1 MDVGQTGAP
10 TLVLAL
16 EDASQIGH
24 ARRMATQWAQRA
36 GFDEADTGRAALVAT
51 ELASNVL
58 KHARRGALHLSMVT
72 GRHGSGLE
80 IVAVDRGPGF
90 DLAHCLVDG
99 YSTRGTQGIGL
110 SALTRQAQV
119 FDAYADARG
128 AVVLARLY
136 PRGTP
141 AGTDYRY
148 GVSHHALHGEG
159 ISGDSWRLAIDGDR
173 TSAMVAD
180 GLGHGP
186 QAAEAA
192 QAAAGAFA
200 ESPFDAPEALLDR
213 AHQRMAG
220 TRGGAVAFARHDGQG
235 LLRFAGIGNVSAS
248 LVGEESSR
256 GLASHPGIVGAQF
269 RKAHA
274 FDYPHVAG
282 QLLVMHSDGLQSR
295 WRLGDYPG
303 LWQRHPGV
311 VAALLHRDYCR
322 GRDDATVLVLALE
335 AQRV

>member
-1 MDVGQTGAP
+1 MDVRQTGAA

-16 EDASQIGH
+16 EDASQVGH
-24 ARRMATQWAQRA
+24 ARRVTTQWAQRA

-58 KHARRGALHLSMVT
+58 KHAGRGALHLATVA
-72 GRHGSGLE
+72 GPHGPGLD

-99 YSTRGTQGIGL
+99 YSSRGTQGIGL
-110 SALTRQAQV
+110 GALARQAQV

-136 PRGTP
+136 PRGAP
-141 AGTDYRY
+141 AGADYRY
-148 GVSHHALHGEG
+148 GVSHHALHGES
-159 ISGDSWRLAIDGDR
+159 ISGDSWRLAIDGAR
-173 TSAMVAD
+173 TSVMVAD

-192 QAAAGAFA
+192 EAGAGAFA
-200 ESPFDAPEALLDR
+200 ESPFDAPEVLLER

-220 TRGGAVAFARHDGQG
+220 TRGGAVAFARHDGEG
-235 LLRFAGIGNVSAS
+235 LLRFAGIGNISAC

-274 FDYPHVAG
+274 FDYPHVGG

-303 LWQRHPGV
+303 LLQRHPAV
-311 VAALLHRDYCR
+311 IAALLHRDYCR

-335 AQRV
+335 AKRV

>member
-1 MDVGQTGAP
+1 MDVRQTGAT
-10 TLVLAL
+10 TLVLPL
-16 EDASQIGH
+16 EDASQVGH
-24 ARRMATQWAQRA
+24 ARRVTTQWAQRA

-58 KHARRGALHLSMVT
+58 KHAQRGALHLATVA
-72 GRHGSGLE
+72 GRHGPGLE

-110 SALTRQAQV
+110 GALARQAPV

-148 GVSHHALHGEG
+148 GVSHHPLHAESV
-159 ISGDSWRLAIDGDR
+159 SGDGWRLAIDGTR
-173 TSAMVAD
+173 MSVMVVD

-186 QAAEAA
+186 QAADAA
-192 QAAAGAFA
+192 NAAGEAFA
-200 ESPFDAPEALLDR
+200 EAPFEAPETLLER

-220 TRGGAVAFARHDGQG
+220 TRGGAAAFARHDGSG
-235 LLRFAGIGNVSAS
+235 LLRFAGIGNISAS
-248 LVGEESSR
+248 LVGGESSR
-256 GLASHPGIVGAQF
+256 GLASHPGIVGAQY

-274 FDYPHVAG
+274 FDYPHAAG

-311 VAALLHRDYCR
+311 IAALLHRDFCR
-322 GRDDATVLVLALE
+322 GRDDATVLVLAVE

>member
-1 MDVGQTGAP
+1 MDVRQTGAA

-16 EDASQIGH
+16 EDASQVGH
-24 ARRMATQWAQRA
+24 ARRMATQLAQQA

-58 KHARRGALHLSMVT
+58 KHAKRGALHLAKVA
-72 GRHGSGLE
+72 GRHGPGLE

-119 FDAYADARG
+119 FDVYADARG

-136 PRGTP
+136 PRSAP
-141 AGTDYRY
+141 AGMDYRY
-148 GVSHHALHGEG
+148 GVSHHALHGESV
-159 ISGDSWRLAIDGDR
+159 SGDSWRLAIDGAR
-173 TSAMVAD
+173 TSVLVAD

-192 QAAAGAFA
+192 QAAAEAFV
-200 ESPFDAPEALLDR
+200 ESPFDAPELLLER

-235 LLRFAGIGNVSAS
+235 LLRFAGIGNISAC
-248 LVGEESSR
+248 LVNEEASR

-269 RKAHA
+269 RKAHV
-274 FDYPHVAG
+274 FDYPRADG

-303 LWQRHPGV
+303 LSQRHPGV
-311 VAALLHRDYCR
+311 IAALLHRDYCR
-322 GRDDATVLVLALE
+322 GRDDATVMVLALE